1 MPRSRLG
8 LPNEERIPSSALEAL
23 QKRSR
28 ARTLS
33 SRERERPFQENLSMR
48 MNFWTR
54 TSPKYTNLV
63 RTRHTAHWDL
73 IRNPRSQRAG
83 RLTVGVENGYDEVNV
98 QIPEEENETRV
109 IGQELEKGSLRSD
122 RTRALVGRY
131 VATELLLELGHYIA
145 TKYRLELGRYVAT
158 ELEPELDDLPGHT
171 GLLSHHVQESK
182 SQPCLVAQYRSM
194 FRLKYRSMSDGRY
207 RSTGDE
213 CLRST
218 MVSEYRSMGLV
229 PVSTVVDEN
238 RAMNKRCCR
247 SMRIVLLCGLN
258 APNLQDLVRIAVEFP
273 CCFWY
278 GWSCT

>member
-1 MPRSRLG
+1 MV
-8 LPNEERIPSSALEAL
+8 
-23 QKRSR
+23 
-28 ARTLS
+28 T
-33 SRERERPFQENLSMR
+33 
-48 MNFWTR
+48 
-54 TSPKYTNLV
+54 TNL
-63 RTRHTAHWDL
+63 A
-73 IRNPRSQRAG
+73 
-83 RLTVGVENGYDEVNV
+83 E
-98 QIPEEENETRV
+98 ETRV
-109 IGQELEKGSLRSD
+109 IGQELEKGLLRSD
-122 RTRALVGRY
+122 RTRAPLGRY
-131 VATELLLELGHYIA
+131 VATEFEQ
-145 TKYRLELGRYVAT
+145 KLGRYVAT
-158 ELEPELDDLPGHT
+158 ELEEELGRYVATEHDLPGHT

-182 SQPCLVAQYRSM
+182 SQPCLAAQYRSM
-194 FRLKYRSMSDGRY
+194 FRLKYRSMSDGRC